1 MHVVISKIVQS
12 GSFQFRYVE
21 KLEGDSLKLMV
32 LGANFLTSFVLIM
45 ISLSK
50 HTKGSGSDI
59 TDEAVA
65 SLGVF
70 IGVGLLYILSVVC
83 ILNSKTETSQTVRRK
98 HRQNIS
104 IALGGLC
111 YYIGDNLPPL
121 IREYQKVLC
130 GEDQERVDIVQLLGI
145 CMLAIATA
153 IYAPVLVDG
162 ALPPNKEKGEIV
174 HTRKSKQDHS
184 QKNRSKRLYSCSQ
197 ENRLHQK
204 KKTQFTWLFCY
215 YWQRQQIWIWCTQ
228 LSRDLYPTN
237 ALKRLLVLC
246 GHSLQPISF
255 SSSVFVCIDCGTVK
269 MKLEQTR
276 RLKGACRLRETR
288 EVAVHVYVPQ
298 LSLHFSFLHLQ
309 HSLF

>member
-1 MHVVISKIVQS
+1 MHVVISKIVRS
-12 GSFQFRYVE
+12 CSFQFRYVD

-121 IREYQKVLC
+121 IREYQKELC
-130 GEDQERVDIVQLLGI
+130 GEDQERVDIVLLLGI
-145 CMLAIATA
+145 
-153 IYAPVLVDG
+153 
-162 ALPPNKEKGEIV
+162 
-174 HTRKSKQDHS
+174 Q
-184 QKNRSKRLYSCSQ
+184 
-197 ENRLHQK
+197 
-204 KKTQFTWLFCY
+204 
-215 YWQRQQIWIWCTQ
+215 
-228 LSRDLYPTN
+228 
-237 ALKRLLVLC
+237 
-246 GHSLQPISF
+246 
-255 SSSVFVCIDCGTVK
+255 
-269 MKLEQTR
+269 
-276 RLKGACRLRETR
+276 
-288 EVAVHVYVPQ
+288 
-298 LSLHFSFLHLQ
+298 
-309 HSLF
+309 

>member
-1 MHVVISKIVQS
+1 
-12 GSFQFRYVE
+12 
-21 KLEGDSLKLMV
+21 
-32 LGANFLTSFVLIM
+32 M

-50 HTKGSGSDI
+50 HKKGSGSDI

-121 IREYQKVLC
+121 IREYQKELC
-130 GEDQERVDIVQLLGI
+130 GNDQDWFEFVQLLCML

-153 IYAPVLVDG
+153 TSIGRWCPSTKQR
-162 ALPPNKEKGEIV
+162 NEEIV
-174 HTRKSKQDHS
+174 PTYKKKEQTGSMLTKEETVQLLTKKQAAP
-184 QKNRSKRLYSCSQ
+184 
-197 ENRLHQK
+197 EE
-204 KKTQFTWLFCY
+204 KKTQFMRLFCY
-215 YWQRQQIWIWCTQ
+215 HWQRQQIWIWCTQ

-255 SSSVFVCIDCGTVK
+255 SSSVFVCIDCGTIK
-269 MKLEQTR
+269 MKL
-276 RLKGACRLRETR
+276 K
-288 EVAVHVYVPQ
+288 
-298 LSLHFSFLHLQ
+298 
-309 HSLF
+309 